1 MSFKINDR
9 PEFTRIVT
17 ILVPE
22 GDDFREDT
30 LKATFRVT
38 SAEDHDLF
46 GVEGMKDFL
55 RDAIVRLDDVI
66 GDDDT
71 PLEYSPN
78 LRDSV
83 LAMDNARLALMRTY
97 SEAVTRLK
105 LKN

>member
-9 PEFTRIVT
+9 PEFTRTVT

-22 GDDFREDT
+22 GDDYREDT

-38 SAEDHDLF
+38 SSEDHDLVR
-46 GVEGMKDFL
+46 VEGMKDFL
-55 RDAIVRLDDVI
+55 RDAIVRLDDVV
-66 GDDDT
+66 GDDG
-71 PLEYSPN
+71 PMEYGPS
-78 LRDSV
+78 LRDAV

-105 LKN
+105 LGN

>member
-38 SAEDHDLF
+38 PSEDHDLVR
-46 GVEGMKDFL
+46 VEGMKDFL
-55 RDAIVRLDDVI
+55 RDAIVRLDDIV
-66 GDDDT
+66 GEDDA
-71 PLEYSPN
+71 PMEYGPN

-97 SEAVTRLK
+97 SQAVTK
-105 LKN
+105 LKMGN